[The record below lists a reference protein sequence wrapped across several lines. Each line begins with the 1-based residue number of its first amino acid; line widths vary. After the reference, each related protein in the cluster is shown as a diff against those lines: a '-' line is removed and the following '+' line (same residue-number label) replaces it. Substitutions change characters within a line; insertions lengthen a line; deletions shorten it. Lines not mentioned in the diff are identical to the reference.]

1 MVSLMELGTEVAA
14 AGLFSPQPVRRDARR
29 IGVKDMVSPVMEGLY
44 RTRPGISTGVR
55 IIVMRSTV
63 AKTTAYFLVAICL
76 TWPSALVVGD
86 AVPASA
92 GTDVWNSLWSLSHW
106 ANSVAAGEAPW
117 LTSALNFPMGGTLL
131 VTDPV
136 GATLVMPVVLMFGP
150 AVGYTL
156 LVWLQLTFA
165 GLVAHMFAS
174 EFLRWRR
181 GSGGPGWGPWVSG
194 LSFMASPLLSSH
206 VHNGATEAMSVGW
219 TALAVWLV
227 WRAAVHH
234 TLRSVLAAALSLP
247 LAAVAHWYGGVVAF
261 VFAVI
266 ICVGGIGDGSSIRAR
281 GRWMPLGFGLLL
293 TGLLAMSV
301 LEVNDSR
308 DSLTEIKTEEMV
320 KGVNRTSGSAD
331 PLTYVMPGAH
341 RSPDFRKISH
351 HDEKFVH
358 AHYLGFVLLG
368 LCGWAGLRRR
378 RHTGFLMW
386 GGLACLLLSLG
397 PVLIHNARPVLI
409 AGDLAVPLPFFLLE
423 AWPGFDSLS
432 LPWKLA
438 LGPALALS
446 LMAGVALDMRGR
458 RMALGG
464 IALILLEARWM
475 SPAAELNTLVST
487 VSAPSLVALRDAPD
501 GAVIN
506 YPLQPGR
513 PYLFEQTV
521 HGKPIAGML
530 NQVGNTQAMRL
541 WGRIRTES
549 RSDPDTFH
557 QAVSSTAERLGIRYL
572 VIHTDPDAEPDVY
585 SSAVAELER
594 LFEVPEWG
602 RGQVRVVPLW

>member
-1 MVSLMELGTEVAA
+1 MM
-14 AGLFSPQPVRRDARR
+14 
-29 IGVKDMVSPVMEGLY
+29 IGLY
-44 RTRPGISTGVR
+44 RARPGISTGVR
-55 IIVMRSTV
+55 IPVMGSPVSKITV
-63 AKTTAYFLVAICL
+63 YFLVAICL
-76 TWPSALVVGD
+76 TWPSALVVGS
-86 AVPASA
+86 AVPAST

-106 ANSVAAGEAPW
+106 ANSVAAGEIPW
-117 LTSALNFPMGGTLL
+117 LTTSLNFPKGGTLL
-131 VTDPV
+131 VADPL
-136 GATLVMPVVLMFGP
+136 GATLVLPVVLMFGP
-150 AVGYTL
+150 AAGYTL
-156 LVWLQLTFA
+156 LIWLQLTFA
-165 GLVAHMFAS
+165 GVVAHLFSA
-174 EFLRWRR
+174 EFLKWRR

-206 VHNGATEAMSVGW
+206 VHNGATEAVSVGW

-227 WRAAVHH
+227 WRAAVQQ
-234 TLRSVLAAALSLP
+234 TLRSVLVAALALP
-247 LAAVAHWYGGVVAF
+247 LAALAHWYGGVVAF
-261 VFAVI
+261 VFAAI
-266 ICVGGIGDGSSIRAR
+266 IAVVGIGDGTSIRNK
-281 GRWMPLGFGLLL
+281 GRWMPLTLGLLL
-293 TGLLAMSV
+293 TAMLAMSV
-301 LEVNDSR
+301 SEINRSR
-308 DSLTEIKTEEMV
+308 DSLAEIKTEQMV
-320 KGVNRTSGSAD
+320 KDTNRTSGSAD
-331 PLTYVMPGAH
+331 PLTYVMPGPH
-341 RSPDFRKISH
+341 RSPDFRKISR

-368 LCGWAGLRRR
+368 LGGWAWVRRR
-378 RHTGFLMW
+378 RHTGFLVC

-409 AGDLAVPLPFFLLE
+409 AGDLAVPLPFFLFE
-423 AWPGFDSLS
+423 AWPGFDALS
-432 LPWKLA
+432 LPWKFA

-464 IALILLEARWM
+464 IALILLEARWV

-487 VSAPSLVALRDAPD
+487 VPAPSLVALRDAPE

-521 HGKPIAGML
+521 HGKPVSGML
-530 NQVGNTQAMRL
+530 NQVGNAQAMRL

-557 QAVSSTAERLGIRYL
+557 RAVSSTAERLGIRYL

-585 SSAVAELER
+585 SSAVTELER

>member
-1 MVSLMELGTEVAA
+1 MML
-14 AGLFSPQPVRRDARR
+14 
-29 IGVKDMVSPVMEGLY
+29 GLY
-44 RTRPGISTGVR
+44 RDRLGISTGVR
-55 IIVMRSTV
+55 ITVMRSIV
-63 AKTTAYFLVAICL
+63 AKITAYFLVAICL
-76 TWPSALVVGD
+76 TWPSVLVLGS
-86 AVPASA
+86 AVPAST

-106 ANSVAAGEAPW
+106 ANSVAAGEFPW
-117 LTSALNFPMGGTLL
+117 LTSALNFPKGGTLL
-131 VTDPV
+131 VADPL
-136 GATLVMPVVLMFGP
+136 GATVVLPAVIMFGP
-150 AVGYTL
+150 AVGYTV

-165 GLVAHMFAS
+165 GVVAHLFAS

-181 GSGGPGWGPWVSG
+181 GSGGSGWGPWVSG

-206 VHNGATEAMSVGW
+206 VHNGATEAISVGW

-227 WRAAVHH
+227 WRAAVRQ
-234 TLRSVLAAALSLP
+234 TLGSVLAAAVSLAF
-247 LAAVAHWYGGVVAF
+247 AALAHWYGGVVAF
-261 VFAVI
+261 VFAAI
-266 ICVGGIGDGSSIRAR
+266 ICIAGIGDGSSIRSK
-281 GRWMPLGFGLLL
+281 GRWMPLTFGLFL
-293 TGLLAMSV
+293 TALLAVSV
-301 LEVNDSR
+301 SEINHSR
-308 DSLTEIKTEEMV
+308 DSLTEIKTEQMV
-320 KGVNRTSGSAD
+320 QDANRTSGSAD
-331 PLTYVMPGAH
+331 PLTYIVPGGH
-341 RSPDFRKISH
+341 RSPDFRKISR

-358 AHYLGFVLLG
+358 AHYLGFVLLCLG
-368 LCGWAGLRRR
+368 GWAWVRRR

-386 GGLACLLLSLG
+386 GGLGCLLLSLG
-397 PVLIHNARPVLI
+397 PVLIHDARPLLI
-409 AGDLAVPLPFFLLE
+409 AGYLAVPLPFFLFE
-423 AWPGFDSLS
+423 AWPGFEALS

-458 RMALGG
+458 RMALAG
-464 IALILLEARWM
+464 IALILLEARWV
-475 SPAAELNTLVST
+475 SPAAELNTLAST
-487 VSAPSLVALRDAPD
+487 IPAPSLVALRDAPD

-521 HGKPIAGML
+521 HGKPVAGLL
-530 NQVGNTQAMRL
+530 NQVGNAQAMRL

-557 QAVSSTAERLGIRYL
+557 RAVSSTAERLGIRYL